1 MSIDN
6 TAHLILNRNEDENI
20 ESRVNGYYVHLR
32 DLKAM
37 ANLWLTAQDVL
48 PKLRKCW
55 SQNAD
60 DAHFD
65 SEAFELIGK
74 LREALEKE

>member
-32 DLKAM
+32 DMKAM
-37 ANLWLTAQDVL
+37 ANLWLMRDEIVKSLTNDPDYRQEVYA
-48 PKLRKCW
+48 LRRK
-55 SQNAD
+55 
-60 DAHFD
+60 
-65 SEAFELIGK
+65 I
-74 LREALEKE
+74 EALEKE